1 MARGTAL
8 TRACAAEKLPPAAAH
23 RPLTVHRLPA
33 ADGPALLPAAWT
45 RTPPAST
52 QPAPTPP
59 APTSTE
65 VSSPQPDPGPADIP
79 SGPGDRADTGPE
91 RPAANWQSRP
101 SDDER
106 VGAIARSVAQAS
118 LEVLGGTRPLQQMS
132 RWLDSASYER
142 LQLRAN
148 LVRSRQLTSGPDS
161 PANGSTRLYR
171 SVRIRSC
178 RVCPVAEGIYETSV
192 VAVDATRVRAVALR
206 LELRRGLWKV
216 TALQIG

>member
-1 MARGTAL
+1 MASGTAL
-8 TRACAAEKLPPAAAH
+8 TRKCAADNPPPAAAH
-23 RPLTVHRLPA
+23 RPLTVRHLPPA
-33 ADGPALLPAAWT
+33 EGPELLPAAWT
-45 RTPPAST
+45 RTPA
-52 QPAPTPP
+52 
-59 APTSTE
+59 
-65 VSSPQPDPGPADIP
+65 VSLPRPDTTLQPDPEPPDT
-79 SGPGDRADTGPE
+79 SGARQE
-91 RPAANWQSRP
+91 RPDAEVLNWRSRP
-101 SDDER
+101 ADDER

-132 RWLDSASYER
+132 RWLDPVSYER

-148 LVRSRQLTSGPDS
+148 LVRSRQLASGPD
-161 PANGSTRLYR
+161 GSTNGTAYR

-178 RVCPVAEGIYETSV
+178 RVCPVAEGIYETAV